1 MMKRKLIWSLGAF
14 VLFGLAFVGLRSALG
29 DEHDKVILRFD
40 TMIGDPGPSS
50 SLNTERGFTGAGVP
64 WTILRSAR
72 GELRSDGSLKIH
84 VSGLVIP
91 PPTLNNSN
99 PSPEFRGALSCQ
111 NPDNPNDSLLF
122 FTDPFPAT
130 PGVDAGNS
138 DIDGHVQ
145 LPDSCFAPLIF
156 VTSSTP
162 IANPN
167 GVDAAGFK
175 GAVWFAVT
183 GFSPASLTHN
193 DDNDNQ

>member
-1 MMKRKLIWSLGAF
+1 MMKRKLVWKFGTF
-14 VLFGLAFVGLRSALG
+14 VLAGLAFVGLRSALG

-40 TMIGDPGPSS
+40 TMVGDPGPSS
-50 SLNTERGFTGAGVP
+50 SLNMERGFAGAGAP

-72 GELRSDGSLKIH
+72 GELRSDGTLKIH

-99 PSPEFRGALSCQ
+99 PVAEFRGALSCQ
-111 NPDNPNDSLLF
+111 DPNNLNNSQIF

-130 PGVDAGNS
+130 MGVGAGNS

-145 LPDSCFAPLIF
+145 LPDRCFAPLIF
-156 VTSSTP
+156 VTSAASTG
-162 IANPN
+162 NPN
-167 GVDAAGFK
+167 G
-175 GAVWFAVT
+175 VWFAVT
-183 GFSPASLTHN
+183 GFSPASFTQN